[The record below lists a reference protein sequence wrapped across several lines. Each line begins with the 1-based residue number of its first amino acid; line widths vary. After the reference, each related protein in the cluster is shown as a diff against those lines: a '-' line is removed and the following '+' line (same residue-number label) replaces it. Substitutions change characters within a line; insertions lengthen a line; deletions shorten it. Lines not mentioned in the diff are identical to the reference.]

1 MGDGKLD
8 RLLIGN
14 EEYASRHSD
23 LSYLAE
29 GQDPKYIV
37 VICSDSR
44 CDPETIFNQ
53 KPGVIFS
60 VRTAGGLL
68 GEKGLATV
76 QFGIES
82 FNNLESIFIMG
93 HTRCGAVTAAQTKLR
108 DITSGRKPRSLI
120 NPLGKIVEEICA
132 NISINDQNL
141 NDLDHAI
148 MDNAIMQCKILFE
161 NSDTRRV
168 IERKK
173 ISVSYGIYDI
183 ATLRVRNL
191 SEFHFQKVESKK
203 PEKEKSKS

>member
-1 MGDGKLD
+1 MGND
-8 RLLIGN
+8 
-14 EEYASRHSD
+14 EYARTHSD

-82 FNNLESIFIMG
+82 FNNLESIFIIG
-93 HTRCGAVTAAQTKLR
+93 HTKCGAVTAAQTQLR
-108 DITSGRKPRSLI
+108 DITSGRKPKMLI
-120 NPLGKIVEEICA
+120 NPLGHIVNEICT
-132 NISINDQNL
+132 NISRNDKNL
-141 NDLDHAI
+141 NDLDNAI
-148 MDNAIMQCKILFE
+148 MDNVLAQCTILSD
-161 NSDTRRV
+161 NIDTRRV
-168 IERKK
+168 IEKK
-173 ISVSYGIYDI
+173 NISVMCGIYDLT
-183 ATLRVRNL
+183 TLHIRNL
-191 SEFHFQKVESKK
+191 SEFKFNATESKK
-203 PEKEKSKS
+203 AEKKMSKN